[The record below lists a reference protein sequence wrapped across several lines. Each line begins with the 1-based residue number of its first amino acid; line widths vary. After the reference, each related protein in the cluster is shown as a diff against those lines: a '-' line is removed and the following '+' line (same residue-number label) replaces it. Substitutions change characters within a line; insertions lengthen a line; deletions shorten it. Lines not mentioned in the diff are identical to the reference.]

1 MWQFIGKSLINDWI
15 ELKCINYN
23 VNENVKMKVTFKV
36 LCICVL
42 LNTCVTFDLF
52 VNNTAAD
59 DGTKNDTSNDKNGKR
74 TRLFY
79 TLS

>member
-1 MWQFIGKSLINDWI
+1 
-15 ELKCINYN
+15 
-23 VNENVKMKVTFKV
+23 MKVTFKV